1 MPKHAGGALLGIL
14 DLDRS
19 SRLPLFRQL
28 DNQIRQAILSS
39 RLPLGTRLPSSR
51 ALARDLGVSRL
62 TVVNAFQQLIAEG
75 FLEAKRGAGSFV
87 ASGLPG
93 SVPLIPADP
102 GAGLQTVERQ
112 ASRLSH
118 RGKGLADCADRS
130 TPGSSPF
137 SPNQPAYEEFPFAKW
152 SRLWSRCWRRPAMD
166 LLNYGDPLGY
176 QPLRREIALYLAD
189 ARGVRCEASQVIIVS
204 GAQKAVGLAAMVLLD
219 PGDSVWMEDPGY
231 VTMHELMR
239 AQGVRVVAVPVDQ
252 EGLDVKC
259 GVNMAPAA
267 RMAVVTPSRQYPLGV
282 LMSLPRRLELLEWA
296 QTNQAWIIEDDYD
309 SEFRFTGRPLT
320 AMQSLD
326 RAGRVIYVGT
336 FSKVL
341 FPSLRI
347 GYLVVPADLVDA
359 TRMACQVIEKAA
371 PTIPQAVLAEFMA
384 EGHFATHIRRM
395 RSIYRERHDLFMD
408 ASRRHLAGLLEV
420 HATDSGMNVIGWLER
435 GIGDL
440 QAQVRARADGIVT
453 NRMSYYYFDAPPRSG
468 LHLGFCNTPPAEI
481 DRQVQKLG
489 EGLESLTARD

>member
-1 MPKHAGGALLGIL
+1 
-14 DLDRS
+14 
-19 SRLPLFRQL
+19 
-28 DNQIRQAILSS
+28 
-39 RLPLGTRLPSSR
+39 
-51 ALARDLGVSRL
+51 
-62 TVVNAFQQLIAEG
+62 
-75 FLEAKRGAGSFV
+75 
-87 ASGLPG
+87 
-93 SVPLIPADP
+93 
-102 GAGLQTVERQ
+102 
-112 ASRLSH
+112 
-118 RGKGLADCADRS
+118 
-130 TPGSSPF
+130 
-137 SPNQPAYEEFPFAKW
+137 
-152 SRLWSRCWRRPAMD
+152 
-166 LLNYGDPLGY
+166 
-176 QPLRREIALYLAD
+176 
-189 ARGVRCEASQVIIVS
+189 
-204 GAQKAVGLAAMVLLD
+204 
-219 PGDSVWMEDPGY
+219 MEDPGY

-259 GVNMAPAA
+259 GVAMAPAA

-309 SEFRFTGRPLT
+309 SEFRFTGRPLA

-371 PTIPQAVLAEFMA
+371 STIPQAVLAEFMA

-453 NRMSYYYFDAPPRSG
+453 NRMSYYYFDAPPRPG

-481 DRQVQKLG
+481 GRHVQKLG